1 MIPTGDYWEKQ
12 KTQTM
17 AYTCRD
23 CSYTGK
29 QSSAEGR
36 CPACSSINFRF
47 STTEADPA
55 KAGTRRGSMVL
66 LVSLWGFLIGLIY
79 WKLYG

>member
-1 MIPTGDYWEKQ
+1 
-12 KTQTM
+12 M

-23 CSYTGK
+23 CSYRGK

-36 CPACSSINFRF
+36 CPACGSINFRF
-47 STTEADPA
+47 STAGDEPDKP
-55 KAGTRRGSMVL
+55 GTRKGPL
-66 LVSLWGFLIGLIY
+66 LVLVMLWGFLITQIY